1 MNGNVPS
8 AGVFAIAASA
18 CKCLVF
24 LHYRVPISHFDSV
37 IFFFLLLGFV
47 ESFLMDLEIE
57 CLGRSE
63 AIGQLGFL
71 STLQR
76 QLGFLQSLKC
86 CSLRALK
93 IQVLRGLCQMKAPH

>member
-37 IFFFLLLGFV
+37 IFFSCFWVLLN
-47 ESFLMDLEIE
+47 
-57 CLGRSE
+57 
-63 AIGQLGFL
+63 L
-71 STLQR
+71 S
-76 QLGFLQSLKC
+76 
-86 CSLRALK
+86 
-93 IQVLRGLCQMKAPH
+93 